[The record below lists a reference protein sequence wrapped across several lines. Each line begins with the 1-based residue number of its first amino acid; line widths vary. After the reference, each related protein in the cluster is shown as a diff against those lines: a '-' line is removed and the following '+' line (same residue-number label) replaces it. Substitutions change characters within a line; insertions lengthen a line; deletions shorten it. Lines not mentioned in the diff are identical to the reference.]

1 MNKLIASLTL
11 IAPLC
16 FTPAAFA
23 NTAQPAP
30 TPHSQQARQALTKI
44 DVLDSNQGY
53 ELESIVANQPRRSPL
68 FAHILDTVA
77 KSVSL
82 AKIDNSASS

>member
-1 MNKLIASLTL
+1 MNKLISSLTL
-11 IAPLC
+11 LVPLF
-16 FTPAAFA
+16 FTQATFA
-23 NTAQPAP
+23 NTKQPAP

-68 FAHILDTVA
+68 FAHILDAVA

-82 AKIDNSASS
+82 AKIDNSANG